1 MKLSIA
7 KLVGWSATAGAT
19 ATTFAL
25 APFAKAQTPAPA
37 AGSDLDFF
45 FGGDSGSGKDAF
57 AGASGL
63 GNQELTTTIASIINT
78 ALSFL
83 GIVAVVIILY
93 GGFLWMT
100 SGGNDDK
107 VKQAKKL
114 MISGVIGLAIILSS
128 FAIATF
134 VIGRLATA
142 TS

>member
-7 KLVGWSATAGAT
+7 KLVGWSATAGAA

-25 APFAKAQTPAPA
+25 APFAKAQDP
-37 AGSDLDFF
+37 DLDFF
-45 FGGDSGSGKDAF
+45 FGGDTGTGAGDF
-57 AGASGL
+57 AGTSGL
-63 GNQELTTTIASIINT
+63 GDQDLTTTIASIINT
-78 ALSFL
+78 ALGFL

-134 VIGRLATA
+134 VIGRLASA
-142 TS
+142 TT